1 MFGSGKKSRKNKM
14 FSEDAAAQLDSLYT
28 TALRLTGQP
37 AEAEDLVH
45 DTFVRALRFRHRFEP
60 GTNLRAWL
68 FKMMVNLFTN
78 NYRRQ
83 RRGQDISHGAEQQA
97 LLERNYA
104 RQKLHASEQ
113 PEEFFFEKLFSQDV
127 VQAIE
132 QLPLDFRLVVLLV
145 DIEEFSYAQVASI
158 LDIPVGTVGD
168 CYDRYRVRI
177 EEMRQSLSIIEQA
190 MAQMPKG
197 AIINREVPPVLYPP
211 VGETYG
217 HIESPKGEY
226 GYYLV
231 SDGGV
236 APYRLHIRPTTLLNL
251 TALREMIRGWKIAD
265 AIVIF
270 GSIDICLGEVDR

>member
-158 LDIPVGTVGD
+158 LDIPVGTV
-168 CYDRYRVRI
+168 
-177 EEMRQSLSIIEQA
+177 MS
-190 MAQMPKG
+190 
-197 AIINREVPPVLYPP
+197 
-211 VGETYG
+211 
-217 HIESPKGEY
+217 
-226 GYYLV
+226 
-231 SDGGV
+231 
-236 APYRLHIRPTTLLNL
+236 RLHRGRKLLRSALYEFALEEGYIKETTQK
-251 TALREMIRGWKIAD
+251 REQDNTTDLQAYRRRKKSGT
-265 AIVIF
+265 
-270 GSIDICLGEVDR
+270 